1 MQHANKQT
9 VTGKNLR
16 SKKQAAVLC
25 GFAVISKMPT

>member
-9 VTGKNLR
+9 VTGKNLH

-25 GFAVISKMPT
+25 GFAVIIKMPT